1 MHKKYYFS
9 ATLILIGILT
19 GILAFTGL
27 SETGF
32 ANRGHVPIVAVVG
45 VSGAFIISGILF
57 IIFGGTS
64 KK

>member
-1 MHKKYYFS
+1 MHKKYYF
-9 ATLILIGILT
+9 ATTLVLIGILT

-27 SETGF
+27 GETGF
-32 ANRGHVPIVAVVG
+32 ANRGHVPIVAVIS
-45 VSGAFIISGILF
+45 VSGAFIMGGILF